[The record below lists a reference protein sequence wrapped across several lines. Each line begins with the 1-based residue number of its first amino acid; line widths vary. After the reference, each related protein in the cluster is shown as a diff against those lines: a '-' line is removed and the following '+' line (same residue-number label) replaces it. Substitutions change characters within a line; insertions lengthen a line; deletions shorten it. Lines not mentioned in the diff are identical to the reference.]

1 MTATLDPRESN
12 LRSSLSADPEMEQA
26 VKAFH
31 SGKWSQAI
39 ALFEHLRSRYPDDVK
54 LTHLIEDA
62 RFKAGLDVQNKRV
75 HAKQIILPWRALL
88 VRGGIVLAIVLLV
101 SIGYVVMQMRIL
113 PMWAEMQRE
122 QTMTQLMTDGVKLLE
137 AEQFDQSQALF
148 ERLLT
153 MNPEND
159 EAQAQLLA
167 VAQGRELRNQYE
179 EAVMLQEQG
188 SYEQALSILSDLQIQ
203 RPGYR
208 DVNTRVTEI
217 SLFQDLDRLFNRVQ
231 TLRALG
237 LEEEA
242 IDTLNQIR
250 SLDAD
255 YKTAEVQ
262 NLLFMLNYKQGL
274 RIVKRAG
281 TGTSDIA
288 LALSFF
294 DNALS
299 HNPNDT
305 HAESEARL
313 AENYLSGRELY
324 DLGHYVESVVY
335 LRAIFDERPDY
346 LNNTVT
352 DILYD
357 AYIFAGDSY
366 QSSGDLLMA
375 YESFREAA
383 NLPVVDTVA
392 ARGRLNAVVP
402 LMTPTPTPTL
412 TPTPGPTA
420 APATP
425 TPTPTPIP
433 LLALRGKIV
442 FISENPEQPGVWA
455 MNPDG
460 TGRQFLGP
468 QDEYDAQYEALRE
481 TERFS
486 PDKRYKVWTGEVD
499 GRAQVVMD
507 LPLELTNGEPTH
519 RPLTRLTAIA
529 YDPVWAPDGSNIAFV
544 TQENGTDDIWVIQA
558 DGTGQKSLVRN
569 DWEWEKHPS
578 WSPDSRRLTFM
589 SNREGTMAVWIM
601 DAQGQGAVNI
611 SNVPWKE
618 YDPIWVK

>member
-1 MTATLDPRESN
+1 
-12 LRSSLSADPEMEQA
+12 
-26 VKAFH
+26 
-31 SGKWSQAI
+31 
-39 ALFEHLRSRYPDDVK
+39 
-54 LTHLIEDA
+54 
-62 RFKAGLDVQNKRV
+62 
-75 HAKQIILPWRALL
+75 
-88 VRGGIVLAIVLLV
+88 VLLV

-250 SLDAD
+250 SLDVD

-346 LNNTVT
+346 LNNSVT

-420 APATP
+420 APPTP
-425 TPTPTPIP
+425 TPTATPIP

-442 FISENPEQPGVWA
+442 FTSENPEQPGVWA

-468 QDEYDAQYEALRE
+468 QDEYDVQYEALRE

-601 DAQGQGAVNI
+601 DAQGQGAINI

>member
-1 MTATLDPRESN
+1 MTAILDPRESN

-39 ALFEHLRSRYPDDVK
+39 TLFEHLRSRYPDDVK

-62 RFKAGLDVQNKRV
+62 RFKAGLDAQNKRV
-75 HAKQIILPWRALL
+75 HAKQVILPWRALL
-88 VRGGIVLAIVLLV
+88 VRGGIVVAIVLLV

-250 SLDAD
+250 SLDVD

-299 HNPNDT
+299 QNPNDT
-305 HAESEARL
+305 H
-313 AENYLSGRELY
+313 
-324 DLGHYVESVVY
+324 
-335 LRAIFDERPDY
+335 
-346 LNNTVT
+346 
-352 DILYD
+352 
-357 AYIFAGDSY
+357 GDSY

-420 APATP
+420 APPTP
-425 TPTPTPIP
+425 TPTATPIP

-442 FISENPEQPGVWA
+442 FTSENPEQPGVWA

-468 QDEYDAQYEALRE
+468 QDEYDVQYEALRE

-601 DAQGQGAVNI
+601 DAQGQGAINI

>member
-31 SGKWSQAI
+31 SGKWGQAI
-39 ALFEHLRSRYPDDVK
+39 PLFEHLRSRYPDDVR

-75 HAKQIILPWRALL
+75 HAKQVILPWRALL

-122 QTMTQLMTDGVKLLE
+122 QTMTQLMTDAVKLLE

-153 MNPEND
+153 MNPENV

-442 FISENPEQPGVWA
+442 FTSENPEQPGMWA

-468 QDEYDAQYEALRE
+468 QDEYDEQYEALRE

-486 PDKRYKVWTGEVD
+486 PDKRYKVWTGDVD

-589 SNREGTMAVWIM
+589 SNREGTMAVWVM

-618 YDPIWVK
+618 YNPIWVK

>member
-1 MTATLDPRESN
+1 
-12 LRSSLSADPEMEQA
+12 
-26 VKAFH
+26 
-31 SGKWSQAI
+31 
-39 ALFEHLRSRYPDDVK
+39 
-54 LTHLIEDA
+54 
-62 RFKAGLDVQNKRV
+62 
-75 HAKQIILPWRALL
+75 
-88 VRGGIVLAIVLLV
+88 
-101 SIGYVVMQMRIL
+101 
-113 PMWAEMQRE
+113 
-122 QTMTQLMTDGVKLLE
+122 
-137 AEQFDQSQALF
+137 
-148 ERLLT
+148 
-153 MNPEND
+153 
-159 EAQAQLLA
+159 
-167 VAQGRELRNQYE
+167 
-179 EAVMLQEQG
+179 
-188 SYEQALSILSDLQIQ
+188 
-203 RPGYR
+203 
-208 DVNTRVTEI
+208 
-217 SLFQDLDRLFNRVQ
+217 LFQDLDRLFNRVQ

-250 SLDAD
+250 SLDVD

-346 LNNTVT
+346 LNNSVT

-420 APATP
+420 APPTP
-425 TPTPTPIP
+425 TPTATPIP

-442 FISENPEQPGVWA
+442 FTSENPEQPGVWA

-468 QDEYDAQYEALRE
+468 QDEYDVQYEALRE

-601 DAQGQGAVNI
+601 DAQGQGAINI